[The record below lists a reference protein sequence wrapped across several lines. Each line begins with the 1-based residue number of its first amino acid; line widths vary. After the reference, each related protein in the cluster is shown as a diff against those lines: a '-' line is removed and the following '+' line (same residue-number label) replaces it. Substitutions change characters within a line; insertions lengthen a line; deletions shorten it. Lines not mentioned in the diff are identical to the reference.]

1 REVEEHLDLDAAT
14 SRTLVLPRLI
24 PAGARPFQRLDGL
37 ARTMQLLETVA
48 AAEQTEMI
56 GRKRG
61 ERAIVPAERLRPLLL
76 ALEVPADGAMK
87 DRRAARR
94 QLRAPQQVA
103 FDLVLVAEHA
113 ERAPDLVDEL
123 RGVPGFALRQVVQS
137 AVARHDQVMLTP
149 GRQGANLREDRVQV
163 AHPLFP
169 SPGRP
174 PSRLAAAGGPSTSQT
189 ANAVV
194 DSSRASRAQN
204 QDQRNS
210 KLSTSRSPGWQQP
223 SVGRSLAQ
231 DPYAAALDDEAP
243 LGEELNRRR
252 IYPVLD
258 IENSTG
264 QRLFGVVRRDHRR
277 AL

>member
-1 REVEEHLDLDAAT
+1 
-14 SRTLVLPRLI
+14 
-24 PAGARPFQRLDGL
+24 
-37 ARTMQLLETVA
+37 TMQLLETVA

-123 RGVPGFALRQVVQS
+123 RGVPGFALRQVVQP
-137 AVARHDQVMLTP
+137 AVARHGQVMLTP

-163 AHPLFP
+163 AHPCVPLT
-169 SPGRP
+169 RP
-174 PSRLAAAGGPSTSQT
+174 APQP
-189 ANAVV
+189 
-194 DSSRASRAQN
+194 ASRC
-204 QDQRNS
+204 
-210 KLSTSRSPGWQQP
+210 
-223 SVGRSLAQ
+223 GRT
-231 DPYAAALDDEAP
+231 
-243 LGEELNRRR
+243 LNLPDSERRCR
-252 IYPVLD
+252 FL
-258 IENSTG
+258 
-264 QRLFGVVRRDHRR
+264 
-277 AL
+277 